1 MTGESR
7 GLKYDYHNKLEGLW
21 DDILTKEAIQ
31 LVNELSFKEIGDSD
45 IMISDWL
52 ITSHKVVVRKRAE
65 ERIRGAQK
73 LRMEDDLWREMY
85 WSATEK
91 NQAKI

>member
-1 MTGESR
+1 MTSWQKG
-7 GLKYDYHNKLEGLW
+7 
-21 DDILTKEAIQ
+21 AIQ
-31 LVNELSFKEIGDSD
+31 LVIELSFKETGEL
-45 IMISDWL
+45 L